1 MRGRKD
7 TTTWGP
13 IGCSVPRGQV
23 PKNEG
28 VVKLILT
35 RKLLGLTTRAAFF
48 LSYNQ
53 EAATSLYSF
62 R

>member
-1 MRGRKD
+1 MD

-23 PKNEG
+23 PKNEV
-28 VVKLILT
+28 VVKLILK
-35 RKLLGLTTRAAFF
+35 RKPLGLKTRAAFF
-48 LSYNQ
+48 LSYNRV
-53 EAATSLYSF
+53 AGTSLYSF